1 MNRKVFV
8 KIFIALT
15 ILLLAACAPS
25 TSLTNVRKNDTFKDR
40 SIDSIMVLGVAK
52 HDDVR
57 QHFEDLFVDAFQK
70 KGVTAVPAY
79 KIMPESRKLT
89 KENIIDHKE
98 IIKETAANNH
108 LGAVLFT
115 HLVRMGEEEVELKAH
130 KWEPG
135 PSESHRD
142 MGAYHIYVFQNT
154 RNTYSTNR
162 AVTRKHV
169 RLRTNLYDTVSEK
182 MIWSASSASVD
193 PDSVD
198 TIIQELIDVIID
210 QLMADDL
217 IGSYGLQK

>member
-8 KIFIALT
+8 KIFTALT

-25 TSLTNVRKNDTFKDR
+25 TSLTNLRKNDTFKDR

-70 KGVTAVPAY
+70 QGITAVPAY
-79 KIMPESRKLT
+79 KIMPENRKLT

-115 HLVRMGEEEVELKAH
+115 HLVRMSEERKDLDGQ
-130 KWEPG
+130 KWDAG
-135 PSESHRD
+135 PSRSYRD
-142 MGAYHIYVFQNT
+142 MGSYSIVVFREADRSPIRT
-154 RNTYSTNR
+154 
-162 AVTRKHV
+162 VTRQFV
-169 RLRTNLYDTVSEK
+169 RLRTNIYDTASEK
-182 MIWSASSASVD
+182 LMWSADSASVD
-193 PDSVD
+193 ETSTD
-198 TIIQELIDVIID
+198 TLFNQVIKTIMG
-210 QLMADDL
+210 QLKKDKL
-217 IGSYGLQK
+217 IGR

>member
-25 TSLTNVRKNDTFKDR
+25 TSLTNVRKNDMFKDR

-79 KIMPESRKLT
+79 KIMPENRKLT
-89 KENIIDHKE
+89 KENIMDHKE

-108 LGAVLFT
+108 LGTVLFT
-115 HLVRMGEEEVELKAH
+115 HLVRMGEEQKDLVGQ
-130 KWEPG
+130 KWDAG
-135 PSESHRD
+135 PKRSYRD
-142 MGAYHIYVFQNT
+142 MGSYSIYVYRDVGSPGPPSRSVKRQF
-154 RNTYSTNR
+154 
-162 AVTRKHV
+162 V
-169 RLRTNLYDTVSEK
+169 RLNTNIYDTASEK
-182 MIWSASSASVD
+182 LMWSASSESVD
-193 PDSVD
+193 ETSPD
-198 TIIQELIDVIID
+198 TIFNQLIKAVMG
-210 QLMADDL
+210 QLKKDKL
-217 IGSYGLQK
+217 IGK

>member
-70 KGVTAVPAY
+70 KGVNAVCAY

-89 KENIIDHKE
+89 TENIMDHKE

-115 HLVRMGEEEVELKAH
+115 HLVRMGEEQKDLDGQKADA
-130 KWEPG
+130 G
-135 PSESHRD
+135 PNRSYRD
-142 MGAYHIYVFQNT
+142 MGSYSVFVFREAD
-154 RNTYSTNR
+154 RNPIRT
-162 AVTRKHV
+162 VTRQFV
-169 RLRTNLYDTVSEK
+169 RLRTTIYDTASEK
-182 MIWSASSASVD
+182 LMWSASSASVD
-193 PDSVD
+193 ETSAD
-198 TIIQELIDVIID
+198 TIFNQLIKAVMG
-210 QLMADDL
+210 QLKKDKL
-217 IGSYGLQK
+217 IGR